1 MQNLQLLD
9 QIESH
14 TVQKYHVIVNTY
26 ENYIHKFLLLI
37 DIFGTTYIIKWQV
50 WHRIHLVQWCSQS
63 FKGGRAQSEPL
74 TALIE
79 YLIVLL

>member
-50 WHRIHLVQWCSQS
+50 WHRIYLVQWRSQS
-63 FKGGRAQSEPL
+63 FKGGRAQSGP
-74 TALIE
+74 
-79 YLIVLL
+79 